1 MTSNIC
7 YIQQNRIVVD
17 QYGAR
22 VFPPYGFEWLLDNDE
37 ERRVRS
43 IQELLKPYRA
53 IPYETL
59 AWLSENATVL
69 MQYYPRFIS

>member
-1 MTSNIC
+1 MTSNMC
-7 YIQQNRIVVD
+7 CIQQNHIVVD

-22 VFPPYGFEWLLDNDE
+22 VFPPCGFEWLLDNDE

-43 IQELLKPYRA
+43 IQELLKPYWA